1 MANGNFSKT
10 PANNLTL
17 YCEWTSVANT
27 VGNYSTVTVTAYL
40 IHYELYAG
48 SRTNNTIT
56 CGSDS
61 QTYTSPSI
69 SYSSNSSLKT
79 TLLGSKSFAVYHN
92 DNGSKSVNLSA
103 SWVFNGTYSGT
114 SVGTVT
120 ASTTAVL
127 DDIPRAATATGGT
140 DFVSNGN
147 PTMSYTNPGGF
158 TVDAYIEIPDVLALF
173 RYNIGNSGS
182 YEWEL
187 TSAERE
193 QLVKAAPDS
202 TTLSVR
208 LGIRTT
214 IGSTYKYSYV
224 TKTMTVH
231 SSVVPT
237 IANIVWTKSSSEP
250 STWPMTQGV
259 TKGTMSISGASG
271 TLGSTIKSYSLTF
284 AGYSS
289 TSSTLSVPNIA
300 ASGTLSAVAKVT
312 DSRNRTTT
320 KTVDFTVSA
329 YTKPKATISA
339 YRSNASGVE
348 DALGE
353 YLCVK
358 ATPSFSAVGN
368 NAITA
373 LTLGY
378 KRHSNSSYTSVTLT
392 SGTSKVI
399 AASSDYTWD
408 WRVTVT
414 DRISSVVYNGSIS
427 TGEVVIDILANGKG
441 IGLGKV
447 AEGEGLDCAWAM
459 KLQGSPVS
467 DYVVEQGTS
476 GIWIYRKWASGI
488 AECWGVSDAITQTT
502 STDWNVMTSNT
513 ATPSISYPFTFKNSP
528 VVSPSVHIHD
538 GNFWLVTFNAGS
550 TTKTP
555 TYQIARG
562 KSATTVTFK
571 LGFHVFGQWK

>member
-17 YCEWTSVANT
+17 YCEWSSTPNNA
-27 VGNYSTVTVTAYL
+27 GNYSTVTVTAYL

-48 SRTNNTIT
+48 SRTTNTIT
-56 CGSDS
+56 CGNETQS
-61 QTYTSPSI
+61 YTSPSI
-69 SYSSNSSLKT
+69 SYSSNSSKKT
-79 TLLGSKSFAVYHN
+79 TLLGSKSFTVYHN
-92 DNGSKSVNLSA
+92 DNGSKSVSLSA

-127 DDIPRAATATGGT
+127 DDIPRAATVTSGT
-140 DFVSNGN
+140 NFVSNAN
-147 PTMSYTNPGGF
+147 PTISYTNPGGF

-182 YEWEL
+182 YTWAL
-187 TSAERE
+187 TAAERE
-193 QLVKAAPDS
+193 QLIKAAPNS

-214 IGSTYKYSYV
+214 IGSTYKYSYA

-237 IANIVWTKSSSEP
+237 ITNILWTKSSSEP
-250 STWPMTQGV
+250 STWPITQNLS
-259 TKGTMSISGASG
+259 KGTMSISGASG
-271 TLGSTIKSYSLTF
+271 ALGSTIKSYSLTF

-289 TSSTLSVPNIA
+289 TSSTLTVPNIA
-300 ASGTLSAVAKVT
+300 SSGKLSAVAKVT

-320 KTVDFTVSA
+320 KTVEFTVSA
-329 YTKPKATISA
+329 YKKPQATVSA

-368 NAITA
+368 NAIV
-373 LTLGY
+373 TLNMKY
-378 KRHSNSSYTSVTLT
+378 KKHSDVVYTSVALT
-392 SGTSKVI
+392 SGVSKIVP
-399 AASSDYTWD
+399 ASSDYTWD
-408 WRVTVT
+408 WVVDVADRV
-414 DRISSVVYNGSIS
+414 SSIGYGGSIS
-427 TGEVVIDILANGKG
+427 TGEVVVDILYNGKG

-447 AEGEGLDCAWAM
+447 AEGEGLDVAWDV
-459 KLQGSPVS
+459 KVKGSPME

-513 ATPSISYPFTFKNSP
+513 ATPSIAYPFTFKNSP